1 LDGLALLL
9 RLQLAP
15 RLFASSCKQ
24 RCHAHHASQCALNT
38 HSCAAAGFV
47 DIPLHLQNFQDQVLQ
62 WLQRRFS
69 ISAAQAA
76 TLPRV
81 YVYGQHVDDA
91 TYPRLYASCDC
102 VVLPT
107 R

>member
-1 LDGLALLL
+1 MYI
-9 RLQLAP
+9 
-15 RLFASSCKQ
+15 
-24 RCHAHHASQCALNT
+24 
-38 HSCAAAGFV
+38 AAATKTGRSFICPARAPYRV
-47 DIPLHLQNFQDQVLQ
+47 TQGSTKHTLHCHVFLHLQNFQDQVLQ

>member
-1 LDGLALLL
+1 M
-9 RLQLAP
+9 
-15 RLFASSCKQ
+15 
-24 RCHAHHASQCALNT
+24 
-38 HSCAAAGFV
+38 CAAPFAWHKHEHAITTLCCHVF
-47 DIPLHLQNFQDQVLQ
+47 LHLQNFQDQVLQ

-76 TLPRV
+76 QLPRV
-81 YVYGQHVDDA
+81 YVYGRHVDDA

>member
-1 LDGLALLL
+1 MFCFSCITPTASHPTPEPFMIDKSLPFQAITGEHTFFIRACCVIV
-9 RLQLAP
+9 
-15 RLFASSCKQ
+15 LFMYM
-24 RCHAHHASQCALNT
+24 
-38 HSCAAAGFV
+38 
-47 DIPLHLQNFQDQVLQ
+47 QNFQDQVLQ

-76 TLPRV
+76 QLPPV
-81 YVYGQHVDDA
+81 YVYGRHVDDA